1 MPRNTGASRSRD
13 HQRPQSAGFQLARSA
28 HASRHFKLSFRIPEK
43 YGLENEDEWIVLE
56 AAGNF
61 PTKGWKIDADDNGQR
76 YALPDTIYR
85 KLYVYTKQGPG
96 YVNDTIM
103 TLNKGSWIWNNT
115 EPDTARIFDANG
127 NLVDLMSYI
136 GE

>member
-1 MPRNTGASRSRD
+1 MTKYISGILMLISVFWMACSTASVTDPSPDPNDADPNTDTLANDAPVAKRGYDITRGSVQITKIYYN
-13 HQRPQSAGFQLARSA
+13 QRLN
-28 HASRHFKLSFRIPEK
+28 KEK

-85 KLYVYTKQGPG
+85 KLYV
-96 YVNDTIM
+96 
-103 TLNKGSWIWNNT
+103 
-115 EPDTARIFDANG
+115 
-127 NLVDLMSYI
+127 
-136 GE
+136 